1 MSTVK
6 YATEIR
12 REQIAQAALELIA
25 AEGMKSF
32 NIARLAQRVGFAPS
46 AMYHHFKGK
55 DEILDSVLDL
65 LQNRLRENADTVRLK
80 TRDPIKQLN
89 LLLTAHTQLIL
100 GFSALP
106 RILFSEDVYGANSTR
121 KARLNRIIM
130 NYLGEVANIIR
141 KGQEIGV
148 VRTELDPDTLSVMFL
163 GLLQPTAILWHLS
176 DGEFNAAGQVERAWR
191 VFADA
196 IRVPF
201 KAGTVQGALAPG
213 G

>member
-130 NYLGEVANIIR
+130 NYPAITVHE
-141 KGQEIGV
+141 KSTFSEISGLMAEKV
-148 VRTELDPDTLSVMFL
+148 ISRVPVTDNGSSARLWRPIGCRVRDALNSDALRNNL
-163 GLLQPTAILWHLS
+163 HLWHDRSCFSIEAFDLC
-176 DGEFNAAGQVERAWR
+176 Q
-191 VFADA
+191 
-196 IRVPF
+196 
-201 KAGTVQGALAPG
+201 
-213 G
+213 